1 MNALTENFGELF
13 IPQSALLIY
22 SRKSNYGQE
31 VYVEAYDI
39 GKAGNP
45 INAHPLTVKESSQL
59 SKALDISGETS
70 RNYLKPKGLLPKNVL
85 YISPESNGFVVWH
98 TPPQQ
103 VNLFFSNGLNIADG
117 LYPLPSLIWKAG
129 KDKLYIYAVA
139 DGKEMALESLL
150 YRAPFFNIHENGLVC
165 MGNVDI
171 NINEDSCLE
180 SFMEEWHRYF
190 FNSRFSHLIGNESP
204 VKGNIVQLYQSLAD
218 TNKKFPQKNL
228 LKSGLTLKNLIR

>member
-22 SRKSNYGQE
+22 RRKYHDRQE

-39 GKAGNP
+39 GKSGNP
-45 INAHPLTVKESSQL
+45 INAHPLTVEESSQL

-70 RNYLKPKGLLPKNVL
+70 RNYLRPNGLLPKNVL
-85 YISPESNGFVVWH
+85 YISPESNGFVIWQ

-103 VNLFFSNGLNIADG
+103 VNLFFTDGLTITDG

-139 DGKEMALESLL
+139 DGKEATLECQL

-171 NINEDSCLE
+171 NIIAVGCLE
-180 SFMEEWHRYF
+180 DFMEAWQRYF

-204 VKGNIVQLYQSLAD
+204 VKGNIVQLYKSLAD

-228 LKSGLTLKNLIR
+228 IKSTYSLKKLIR